1 MDSQANS
8 SPRLLASLLLL
19 LTVFVAVQVH
29 GSNDSLGIC
38 LGDCGQNVIMCGIKC
53 AISDLPNLLK
63 CVEACGSNN
72 FGCMGKCTGVHIQDP
87 SLPPPPP
94 LPMK

>member
-1 MDSQANS
+1 MVINL
-8 SPRLLASLLLL
+8 RLKCFAHAGGM
-19 LTVFVAVQVH
+19 TVIELWQH
-29 GSNDSLGIC
+29 GKIE
-38 LGDCGQNVIMCGIKC
+38 C

-72 FGCMGKCTGVHIQDP
+72 FGCMGKCTGVRIQDP

-94 LPMK
+94 LPVK